1 MHAGRQAGRQAV
13 VSYRRRPRRRAGA
26 TARGRTAASVATTIQ
41 SPGQTF
47 QHTRPAAAVAPG
59 RQGRSPTSGGAALPR
74 STAGDG
80 SRCAADRGS
89 ASAASSTAPLAVA
102 VRPSPTCTL
111 RHAVAVGTAG
121 WQGTARAVRGRPA
134 RAEAERG
141 GATPDR
147 DDTSSPACAVCI
159 WMCGCA
165 APAADGCPAC
175 PDERIVQYQGT
186 GRRVHSTAVLVE
198 YGSTRSTDGSVVRT
212 SETIPRIEFR
222 DSTAA
227 CPLSLAQV
235 GPACA
240 HCVRLS
246 RRHRCDAA
254 AERNSDGPLA
264 SWVRCPWWRHCW

>member
-1 MHAGRQAGRQAV
+1 MHACRQAGRQAV

-74 STAGDG
+74 STAGDA

-147 DDTSSPACAVCI
+147 DDTSSPACAVCGVHLDVRL
-159 WMCGCA
+159 C
-165 APAADGCPAC
+165 
-175 PDERIVQYQGT
+175 GT
-186 GRRVHSTAVLVE
+186 G
-198 YGSTRSTDGSVVRT
+198 G
-212 SETIPRIEFR
+212 SETIPSSNSQFR
-222 DSTAA
+222 DSTAVSCCLLAAHSPTPDSA
-227 CPLSLAQV
+227 CP
-235 GPACA
+235 P
-240 HCVRLS
+240 LS
-246 RRHRCDAA
+246 R
-254 AERNSDGPLA
+254 L
-264 SWVRCPWWRHCW
+264 